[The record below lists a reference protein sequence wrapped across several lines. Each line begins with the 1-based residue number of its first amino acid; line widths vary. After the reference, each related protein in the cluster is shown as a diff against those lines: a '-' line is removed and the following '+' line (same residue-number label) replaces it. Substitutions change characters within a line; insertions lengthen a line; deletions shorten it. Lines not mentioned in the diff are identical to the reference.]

1 MSRKYSKRKS
11 LRRSKRTK
19 RTYKR
24 PRRNSGRKSRKGRP
38 KKKMSALSR
47 SCKTKLKNKI
57 KINLDEY
64 KKGRYVSRAQAVAV
78 SYAQIKKKYPKC
90 RRSLAKRSNKRSKK

>member
-1 MSRKYSKRKS
+1 MSRKYSRRKS
-11 LRRSKRTK
+11 SNRSVRRSQRKRSTK
-19 RTYKR
+19 S
-24 PRRNSGRKSRKGRP
+24 RRSYARKSRKGRP

-47 SCKTKLKNKI
+47 SCKNKLNNKI

-64 KKGRYVSRAQAVAV
+64 KKGRYSSRAQAVAV

-90 RRSLAKRSNKRSKK
+90 RKTLSRRSRK

>member
-1 MSRKYSKRKS
+1 MSRKYSKRKLS
-11 LRRSKRTK
+11 RRTK
-19 RTYKR
+19 RSYTR
-24 PRRNSGRKSRKGRP
+24 PRRHSGRKSRKGRP

-47 SCKTKLKNKI
+47 SCKNKLKNKI

-64 KKGRYVSRAQAVAV
+64 KKGRYSSRAQALAV

-90 RRSLAKRSNKRSKK
+90 RRSLSRRSKKSKK

>member
-1 MSRKYSKRKS
+1 MSRKYSRRKLS
-11 LRRSKRTK
+11 RRTK
-19 RTYKR
+19 R
-24 PRRNSGRKSRKGRP
+24 SVKSRRGRP

-64 KKGRYVSRAQAVAV
+64 YKKGRYVSRAQALAV
-78 SYAQIKKKYPKC
+78 SYAQVNKKNPKC
-90 RRSLAKRSNKRSKK
+90 KKILSRRSKK